1 MRTGPVLF
9 ALGVGWLQWQARL
22 PPLVP
27 LALAVGALL
36 ACALTLHALTY
47 PRSARCVGAGVWL
60 LVGVLWATAC
70 ATVRLADALP
80 ADWEGRDIEIVGV
93 VATLPQRLERGTRFE
108 FEVERTRT
116 AGAYVP
122 RRILLSW
129 WARPGFDRP
138 EPRAGERWRYTVRLK
153 RPHGMVNPHGYDFEA
168 YLLERGVRAT
178 GVVRPRG
185 AERLTAFVPAPAYA
199 IEALRGALR
208 DRILAALAER
218 PYAGIAVA
226 LAVGDQRAIP
236 VDQWQTFTRTGVNHL
251 MSISGL
257 HITMLAGLAAA
268 LVGALWRR
276 HPRWPLRLPTVK
288 AAILG
293 GLLAAMLY
301 TAVAGYA
308 VPAQRTLYML
318 AVIAFTLLV
327 GIGTSALRVLGV
339 AVFVVVL
346 LDPWAVLAAGFW
358 LSFGAVAI
366 ILHATLHRIG
376 RNHWF
381 VAWARVQLAVTL
393 GLLPVLLILFQ
404 QVSLV
409 SPLANAF
416 AIPVVSLVVVP
427 LVLAGMVLPFDAVLQ
442 FAHGVLAVC
451 MSALDALARLPA
463 PVWEQHAP
471 PLWAA
476 LLALLGAVWLAL
488 PRGMPARALGV
499 ILLLPLLFARPE
511 PPAAGAARI
520 TVLDVGQGLAVV
532 AQTRTHALVYD
543 AGPAYGPGAD
553 AGSRIVVPYLRARG
567 IRRLDAMLL
576 THDDADHTGGALS
589 VLQALP
595 VRDLLTS
602 LPDGD
607 PLLFHAERE
616 AHCRAGQSWLWDGVR
631 FDVLHPPQAS
641 DAAGKDNDR
650 SCVLRIAAGERAVL
664 LPADLEARGE
674 AALLSSSPALSADVL
689 IAPHQGSR
697 TSSTPDFVAAVAPRA
712 VVFPAGYRNRYG
724 HPHADVVERYRAV
737 AQRLLRTD
745 RDGAVTIDLAPSGV
759 QLQAER
765 AVYRRYWLA
774 PPVAEARTLDLG
786 ADDDMH

>member
-1 MRTGPVLF
+1 MHYGPVLF
-9 ALGVGWLQWQARL
+9 ALGVGWLQLQAQL

-27 LALAVGALL
+27 LAFAVCALL
-36 ACALTLHALTY
+36 AGGLTLHALTWT
-47 PRSARCVGAGVWL
+47 RSARCSVAVAWL
-60 LVGVLWATAC
+60 LAGVLWAAAC
-70 ATVRLADALP
+70 ATVRLADALTE
-80 ADWEGRDIEIVGV
+80 AWEGRDIDLVGV
-93 VATLPQRLERGTRFE
+93 VAALPQTLDRGTRFE
-108 FEVERTRT
+108 FDVERTLT
-116 AGAYVP
+116 PGAHVP

-129 WARPGFDRP
+129 WVTPNAERPA
-138 EPRAGERWRYTVRLK
+138 PRAGERWRYTVRLK

-168 YLLERGVRAT
+168 HLLERGLRAT

-185 AERLTAFVPAPAYA
+185 AERLAAFVPAPRYA
-199 IEALRGALR
+199 IEAVRGTLR

-218 PYAGIAVA
+218 PYAGIAAA

-236 VDQWQTFTRTGVNHL
+236 ADQWQTFTRTGVNHL

-288 AAILG
+288 AAVIG
-293 GLLAAMLY
+293 GLLAATLY

-318 AVIAFTLLV
+318 AVVALTLLAGV
-327 GIGTSALRVLGV
+327 GTSALRVLGA

-346 LDPWAVLAAGFW
+346 LDPWAVLSAGFW

-376 RNHWF
+376 RSHWF

-442 FAHGVLAVC
+442 IAHGVLAVC
-451 MSALDALARLPA
+451 MRALELLAQLPA

-471 PLWAA
+471 PPWAA
-476 LLALLGAVWLAL
+476 VLALLGALWLAL
-488 PRGMPARALGV
+488 PRGMPSRALGV
-499 ILLLPLLFARPE
+499 VLLLPLVLARTE
-511 PPAAGAARI
+511 PPVPGAVRV
-520 TVLDVGQGLAVV
+520 TVLDVGQGLAVI
-532 AQTRTHALVYD
+532 AQTHAHALVFD

-553 AGSRIVVPYLRARG
+553 AGSRIVVPYLRAAG
-567 IRRLDAMLL
+567 IRRLDAMIL

-595 VRDLLTS
+595 VHDLLTS

-616 AHCRAGQSWLWDGVR
+616 GRCRAGQSWTWDGVR
-631 FDVLHPPQAS
+631 FDLLHPP
-641 DAAGKDNDR
+641 AGNAPVGRDNDR
-650 SCVLRIAAGERAVL
+650 SCVLRIASGERAVL
-664 LPADLEARGE
+664 LPADVEARGE
-674 AALLSSSPALSADVL
+674 EQLLATSTSLAADVL
-689 IAPHQGSR
+689 VAPHQGSR
-697 TSSTPDFVAAVAPRA
+697 TSSTPAFVAAVAPRA

-724 HPHADVVERYRAV
+724 HPHPEVIARYGDVAE
-737 AQRLLRTD
+737 RLLRTD
-745 RDGAVTIDLAPSGV
+745 RDGAVTIHLTPTGV
-759 QLQAER
+759 NLRGER

-774 PPVAEARTLDLG
+774 PPQSDAAALDLG
-786 ADDDMH
+786 PVVDMD